1 MATEPKFRNAKF
13 RIPKKNRHNCQG
25 AEVFR
30 WSVRAYAEKE
40 VEIRREYNNI
50 MAVDWELPVVSTA
63 DMRHEKN
70 KGRIKVGVHIG
81 ERREEWLMHR
91 ISGVRGNE

>member
-1 MATEPKFRNAKF
+1 MEV
-13 RIPKKNRHNCQG
+13 QG

-50 MAVDWELPVVSTA
+50 IAIDWESTVVSTA
-63 DMRHEKN
+63 DMRLGKN
-70 KGRIKVGVHIG
+70 KGESSYKRK
-81 ERREEWLMHR
+81 EEKAADAQDFGGQGKRVM
-91 ISGVRGNE
+91 NDE